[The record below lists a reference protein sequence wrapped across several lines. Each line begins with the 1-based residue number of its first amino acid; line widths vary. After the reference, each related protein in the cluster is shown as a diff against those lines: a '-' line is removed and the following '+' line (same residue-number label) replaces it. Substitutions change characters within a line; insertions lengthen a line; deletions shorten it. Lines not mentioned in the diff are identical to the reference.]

1 MDDEKRSG
9 GLTMDIL
16 ETARR
21 RLRNKQ
27 FESDFKQYRA
37 REYEKAIDRLE
48 QAEYQASFPD
58 NPNRVAD
65 LERIRREKAEVLSM
79 LDEEFKLSEQY
90 KDTVGE

>member
-1 MDDEKRSG
+1 
-9 GLTMDIL
+9 MDIL

-27 FESDFKQYRA
+27 FESDFKQHRA
-37 REYEKAIDRLE
+37 HEYQKALDRLE
-48 QAEYQASFPD
+48 QAEYKASFPD

>member
-1 MDDEKRSG
+1 
-9 GLTMDIL
+9 MDIL

-21 RLRNKQ
+21 RMRNRQ
-27 FESDFKQYRA
+27 WESDFKQHRA
-37 REYEKAIDRLE
+37 REYEKAIDKLE
-48 QAEYQASFPD
+48 QAEYKASFPD
-58 NPNRVAD
+58 NPNRIAD

>member
-1 MDDEKRSG
+1 MN
-9 GLTMDIL
+9 IL

-48 QAEYQASFPD
+48 QAEYKASFPD
-58 NPNRVAD
+58 NPTRIAD
-65 LERIRREKAEVLSM
+65 LERIRAEKQEVLEM

-90 KDTVGE
+90 KDTVSE